1 MDRPLSDATLRRRTL
16 RRAAVGGGLA
26 VLAAVA
32 FVFVPGWIR
41 PAVSLARIR
50 TAPVE
55 RGAIEATVTATGRV
69 VPRFEHVI
77 TSPIDSRVQEI
88 LHDPGD
94 AVAAGEPIVTLDTA
108 ETERALQKL
117 DEQLALKENERR
129 RTRLGLEEV
138 LADLQGRALIKEIE
152 IESHEIDVEKNRR
165 LLEQGLV
172 TEDALR
178 GAQTDLKRAR
188 IEHDQLVR
196 SIELERKTSAARL
209 DGIDLEVSIV
219 RKDRADVADRLE
231 RATGAS
237 GSDGILTWVV
247 AEAGAAV
254 ARGAEIARVADLS
267 SFRVEASLSDTH
279 AERIAVGQPAVIRA
293 GDARLRGRIITVFP
307 TVENGSMTVELALD
321 EPSHPA
327 LRPNLR
333 VEVHVVTDRHDGA
346 LFVPRG
352 AFVNVDG
359 RRQVYVIRGDAAIR
373 TPVDFGI
380 LNFDAHEVLSGLEEG
395 DRVILTDMSDYAH
408 VQEVRIR

>member
-1 MDRPLSDATLRRRTL
+1 MDRPLDEATLRRRTL

-32 FVFVPGWIR
+32 FVFAPGWIR
-41 PAVSLARIR
+41 PAVPLSRIR

-55 RGAIEATVTATGRV
+55 RGVIEATVTATGRV

-94 AVAAGEPIVTLDTA
+94 AITAGEPIVALDTA

-129 RTRLGLEEV
+129 RARLGLEET
-138 LADLQGRALIKEIE
+138 LADLEGRALIKEIE
-152 IESHEIDVEKNRR
+152 IESHEIDVDKNRR
-165 LLEQGLV
+165 LLDQGLV

-188 IEHDQLVR
+188 IEHDQLAR
-196 SIELERKTSAARL
+196 AIELERRTSAAKL
-209 DGIDLEVSIV
+209 DGIDLEVSIL
-219 RKDRADVADRLE
+219 RKDRADVADRLA

-267 SFRVEASLSDTH
+267 SFRVEANLSDTH

-333 VEVHVVTDRHDGA
+333 VEAHVVTDRHDDA

-359 RRQVYVIRGDAAIR
+359 RRQVYVIRGDAAVR

-380 LNFDAHEVLSGLEEG
+380 LNFDAHEVLSGLDEG